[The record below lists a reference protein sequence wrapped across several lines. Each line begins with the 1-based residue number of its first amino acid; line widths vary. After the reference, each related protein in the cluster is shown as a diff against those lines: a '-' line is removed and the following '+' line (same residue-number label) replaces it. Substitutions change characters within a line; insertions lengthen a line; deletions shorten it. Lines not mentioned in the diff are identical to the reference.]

1 MENYSLI
8 RIDQKMS
15 TVERRKDL
23 NMSIRILDA
32 KVWTPT
38 DLKEAWALRERFQ
51 LQSSFVAGGTW
62 LQTQWEKGMPYP
74 SHLISLENIAELEG
88 VDQREVNGKQ
98 CLYIGALTKLNACG
112 QHPAIQKLCP
122 LLSVAI
128 QQIAAPAVR
137 NLGTIGGNVAH
148 ELGDAIPALLTMDA
162 EVLFFDGR
170 ILKSEKLEHWLKGRK
185 RNQESLLTGIIL
197 PESQHSSFS
206 NQFFKKVGRR
216 EAFSGSVVTV
226 SGVISK
232 NEAGVI
238 DFARLVA
245 GGGENTP
252 KRLQE
257 TEQLLIDQKIN
268 FLLLKNVYKTILH
281 EFHPN
286 SDVFYSNDYRRR
298 VTANI
303 IVSELSRLGEAS

>member
-1 MENYSLI
+1 
-8 RIDQKMS
+8 
-15 TVERRKDL
+15 
-23 NMSIRILDA
+23 MSIRIFDA

-38 DLKEAWALRERFQ
+38 DLKEAWALRERFR

-88 VDQREVNGKQ
+88 VDQRKVNGKQ
-98 CLYIGALTKLNACG
+98 CLYIGALTKLDTCG
-112 QHPAIQKLCP
+112 HHPAIQKLCP

-148 ELGDAIPALLTMDA
+148 GLGDAITAFLTMDA
-162 EVLFFDGR
+162 EVSFFDGQM
-170 ILKSEKLEHWLKGRK
+170 LKSEKLEHWLKGRK
-185 RNQESLLTGIIL
+185 KNQESLLTGIIL
-197 PESQHSSFS
+197 PKSQHSSIS
-206 NQFFKKVGRR
+206 IQFFKKVGRR
-216 EAFSGSVVTV
+216 EAFSGAVVTV

-238 DFARLVA
+238 EFVRLAV
-245 GGGENTP
+245 GGGENSP

-257 TEQLLIDQKIN
+257 TEQLLIGQKIN
-268 FLLLKNVYKTILH
+268 SLLLKNVYKTIFH
-281 EFHPN
+281 EFNPI
-286 SDVFYSNDYRRR
+286 SDVFYSNNYRRW
-298 VTANI
+298 VAANI
-303 IVSELSRLGEAS
+303 IVSELSRLEGAS